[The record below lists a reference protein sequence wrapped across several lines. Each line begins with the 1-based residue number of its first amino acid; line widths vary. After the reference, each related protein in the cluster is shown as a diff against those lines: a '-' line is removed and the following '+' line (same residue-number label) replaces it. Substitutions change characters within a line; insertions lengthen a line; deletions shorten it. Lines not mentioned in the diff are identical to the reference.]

1 MKHSLILLAF
11 SAVVVNTA
19 STPVNH
25 AGATF
30 NYKGSGQHSMAI
42 KSDYQQLG
50 QYYDYENTNGTVM
63 NTTSR
68 ELINGD
74 DDNQGDR
81 IKLSWM
87 WYLRAGWSGTYKSGY
102 ESY

>member
-25 AGATF
+25 AGATY
-30 NYKGSGQHSMAI
+30 NLKGSGQHSMAI

-50 QYYDYENTNGTVM
+50 
-63 NTTSR
+63 
-68 ELINGD
+68 
-74 DDNQGDR
+74 
-81 IKLSWM
+81 
-87 WYLRAGWSGTYKSGY
+87 
-102 ESY
+102 